1 MYVHL
6 GGDIVIRVTDVVA
19 VLDARLLASSEI
31 NREFV
36 DKSRHSRRLR
46 GGGPGEDRKAL
57 VVTAIAV
64 IASGISPATLARRM
78 AGVGAPAM
86 AWERETPR

>member
-6 GGDIVIRVTDVVA
+6 GGDLVVRVTDVVA
-19 VLDARLLASSEI
+19 VLDARLLVASEI

-36 DKSRHSRRLR
+36 EKSRAARRLR
-46 GGGPGEDRKAL
+46 GDGPVEGGKAL
-57 VVTAIAV
+57 VVTTRAV
-64 IASGISPATLARRM
+64 IASGISPATLVRRIANVGESAR
-78 AGVGAPAM
+78 

>member
-6 GGDIVIRVTDVVA
+6 GGDLVVRVTDVVA
-19 VLDARLLASSEI
+19 VLDARLLAGSEI

-36 DKSRHSRRLR
+36 ERSRAARRLR
-46 GGGPGEDRKAL
+46 GDGPNEASKAV
-57 VVTAIAV
+57 VVTSTAV
-64 IASGISPATLARRM
+64 IASGISPATLARRI
-78 AGVGAPAM
+78 ADVGESAR